1 MAYVVTS
8 NVEFDQ
14 NYSGTLNLGQ
24 STQSVYSAFSS
35 GTTIV
40 TVTIAPTLSAL
51 SVINAGSYGDLILDS
66 TSLSLGTAFDVGYGT
81 TGGSG
86 YFTSAANKLTTTTQ
100 GPSNTAA
107 GNGTLEIGS
116 GLVSAGIADS
126 INFAGINNT
135 LILDTSTLA
144 NAGLLSSINNFQSAG
159 DQIVFNGVSAVN
171 EKIISYSNGLL
182 TFSNNGVTATIGFG
196 GMGGTVTASNFT
208 IGNTA
213 AVEGGNSSTYAGNLV
228 IGFATC
234 FLRGTMIA
242 TPSGEVAVETLRAG
256 DLVTAVE
263 AGQTVSRPVAW
274 VGGRAMRVA
283 EHDGQDAAYPVRIRR
298 GAFAENVPHRDLLVT
313 PEHCI
318 LTEAG
323 LTPARMLVNGAS
335 ILVDRSIP
343 EYEFFH
349 VELERHGILLSEGL
363 TTESYLDTGNR
374 ALFVA
379 AGPVAAPCRDAVMA
393 APLVVARAVV
403 EPIWHRLADRARA
416 LGLHAEPALVALTD
430 QPDLRLL
437 LDDGSELAACWHNA
451 QRHMFQLPR
460 GARPVRLLSRA
471 AVPAETVGPFVDD
484 RRTLGVAVDKLVLWH
499 GLDEQVMGPGGE
511 ARGQALLRGQALRGW
526 HNGEG
531 ARWTDGNA
539 ELDLPRA
546 DADLVL
552 DIHLAATMLYRDE
565 AKLAA

>member
-1 MAYVVTS
+1 MANTVTS

-14 NYSGTLNLGQ
+14 NFNAALTFGQ
-24 STQSVYSAFSS
+24 STQLVYSAFSL
-35 GTTIV
+35 GTSIV
-40 TVTIAPTLSAL
+40 TVSIAPSLIAAT
-51 SVINAGSYGDLILDS
+51 VVNAGYYADLVLGS
-66 TSLSLGTAFDVGYGT
+66 TLAVAGTTFDIGYGT
-81 TGGSG
+81 NGGGG
-86 YFTSAANKLTTTTQ
+86 YYTSAANKLSTTTL
-100 GPSNTAA
+100 GPSNTTA
-107 GNGTLEIGS
+107 GYGTLEINS
-116 GLVSAGIADS
+116 TLASLGIANAV
-126 INFAGINNT
+126 NFNGTNNT
-135 LILDTSTLA
+135 LVLDTTSLV
-144 NAGLLSSINNFQSAG
+144 NLSLLSSINNFQGNG
-159 DQIVFNGVSAVN
+159 DQIVFNGISAVN
-171 EKIISYSNGLL
+171 ARIIGYSNGVL
-182 TFSNNGVTATIGFG
+182 TFSNNGVTGTAAFG
-196 GMGGTVTASNFT
+196 GMAGTVTAGNFT
-208 IGNTA
+208 IGSSA
-213 AVEGGNSSTYAGNLV
+213 LVEGGNSSTYAGNLV

-263 AGQTVSRPVAW
+263 NGQKVSRPVSW
-274 VGGRAMRVA
+274 VGGRAMRA
-283 EHDGQDAAYPVRIRR
+283 GDHDGQDAAFPVRIRR
-298 GAFAENVPHRDLLVT
+298 DAFADNVPHRDLLVT

-323 LTPARMLVNGAS
+323 LTPARMLVNDAS

-343 EYEFFH
+343 DYEFFH

-374 ALFVA
+374 ALFVQ
-379 AGPVAAPCRDAVMA
+379 AGPVAATRPDAVMA

-403 EPIWHRLADRARA
+403 EPIWHRLADRART
-416 LGLHAEPALVALTD
+416 LGLAADRADVSFTD
-430 QPDLRLL
+430 QPDLRVL
-437 LDDGSELAACWHNA
+437 LDDGREVSACWHNA

-499 GLDEQVMGPGGE
+499 GLEEQVVQPNG
-511 ARGQALLRGQALRGW
+511 RALSGW
-526 HNGEG
+526 HDDDG

-539 ELDLPRA
+539 ELDLPCAGA
-546 DADLVL
+546 DVVL

-565 AKLAA
+565 ARLAA

>member
-1 MAYVVTS
+1 MANTVTS

-14 NYSGTLNLGQ
+14 NFNTALTLGQ
-24 STQSVYSAFSS
+24 STQLVYSAFSLGAS
-35 GTTIV
+35 II
-40 TVTIAPTLSAL
+40 TVSIAPSLIAAT
-51 SVINAGSYGDLILDS
+51 VVNAGYYADLVLGS
-66 TSLSLGTAFDVGYGT
+66 TTAVVGTSFDIGYGT
-81 TGGSG
+81 NGGNG
-86 YFTSAANKLTTTTQ
+86 YYTSAVNKLATTTV
-100 GPSNTAA
+100 GPSNTTA
-107 GNGTLEIGS
+107 GYGTLEINS
-116 GLVSAGIADS
+116 TLVSAGIANA
-126 INFAGINNT
+126 INFNGTNNT
-135 LILDTSTLA
+135 LILDTTSLTNLA
-144 NAGLLSSINNFQSAG
+144 LLSSINNFQGNG

-171 EKIISYSNGLL
+171 AQILGYSNGVL
-182 TFSNNGVTATIGFG
+182 TFSNNGVTSTAAFG
-196 GMGGTVTASNFT
+196 GMAGTVTASNFT
-208 IGNTA
+208 IGGNA
-213 AVEGGNSSTYAGNLV
+213 LVEGGNSSTHAGSLV

-242 TPSGEVAVETLRAG
+242 TPSGEVPVETLRAG

-263 AGQTVSRPVAW
+263 AGQPVERPVCW
-274 VGGRAMRVA
+274 VGGRALHA
-283 EHDGQDAAYPVRIRR
+283 ADHEGQDAAFPIRIRR
-298 GAFAENVPHRDLLVT
+298 GAFADNVPHRDLLVT

-323 LTPARMLVNGAS
+323 LTPARMLVNGDS

-374 ALFVA
+374 ALFVQ
-379 AGPVAAPCRDAVMA
+379 AGPVAATRPDAVMA

-403 EPIWHRLADRARA
+403 EPIWHRLADRART
-416 LGLHAEPALVALTD
+416 LGLAADRAVVAFTD
-430 QPDLRLL
+430 QPDLRVL
-437 LDDGSELAACWHNA
+437 LDDGREVSACWHNA

-460 GARPVRLLSRA
+460 GTRPVRLLSRA

-499 GLDEQVMGPGGE
+499 GLEEQVVQPNG
-511 ARGQALLRGQALRGW
+511 RALDGW
-526 HNGEG
+526 HDDDG

-539 ELDLPRA
+539 ELDLPCA
-546 DADLVL
+546 GTDVVL

-565 AKLAA
+565 ARLAA

>member
-1 MAYVVTS
+1 MAYVLTG

-14 NYSGTLNLGQ
+14 NYSGSLTFGQ
-24 STQSVYSAFSS
+24 STQLVYSAFSLS
-35 GTTIV
+35 TTIV

-51 SVINAGSYGDLILDS
+51 SVINAGSYGDLILTS
-66 TSLSLGTAFDVGYGT
+66 TSLSLGTAFDIGYGT
-81 TGGSG
+81 NGGAG
-86 YFTSAANKLTTTTQ
+86 YYTSAANKLATTTV
-100 GPSNTAA
+100 GPSNTAT
-107 GNGTLEIGS
+107 GNGTLEIGG

-126 INFAGINNT
+126 VNFAGVNNT
-135 LILDTSTLA
+135 LVLDTSALPSG
-144 NAGLLSSINNFQSAG
+144 GLLSSINNFQGSG
-159 DQIVFNGVSAVN
+159 DQIVFNGVTAASA
-171 EKIISYSNGLL
+171 KIVSYSNGVL
-182 TFSNNGVTATIGFG
+182 TFSNNGVTATIGFA
-196 GMGGTVTASNFT
+196 GMANTVTASNFT

-242 TPSGEVAVETLRAG
+242 TPLGEVAVEDLRAG
-256 DLVTAVE
+256 DLVTAIE
-263 AGQTVSRPVAW
+263 AGEPVARPVAW

-283 EHDGQDAAYPVRIRR
+283 DHDGQDAAYPVRIRR
-298 GAFAENVPHRDLLVT
+298 DAFADNVPHRDLLVT

-335 ILVDRSIP
+335 ILVDRTVP
-343 EYEFFH
+343 EYNFFH

-363 TTESYLDTGNR
+363 ATESYLDTGNR
-374 ALFVA
+374 ALFTQ
-379 AGPVAAPCRDAVMA
+379 AGPVPVLRRDAVMA
-393 APLVVARAVV
+393 APLVVARDVV
-403 EPIWHRLADRARA
+403 EPIWRRLLDRAVA
-416 LGLHAEPALVALTD
+416 LGLHVDCAVAALTD

-437 LDDGSELAACWHNA
+437 LEDGSELGACWHDA
-451 QRHMFQLPR
+451 QRHMFRLPR
-460 GARPVRLLSRA
+460 GARPLRLLSRA

-484 RRTLGVAVDKLVLWH
+484 RRTLGVAVDRLVLWT
-499 GLDEQVMGPGGE
+499 GLDEQVMPAAG
-511 ARGQALLRGQALRGW
+511 RALRGW
-526 HNGEG
+526 HSGEG

-546 DADLVL
+546 DSDVVL

-565 AKLAA
+565 TRLAA

>member
-1 MAYVVTS
+1 MAYVLTG

-14 NYSGTLNLGQ
+14 NYSGSLTFGQ
-24 STQSVYSAFSS
+24 STQLVYSAFSLS
-35 GTTIV
+35 TTIV

-51 SVINAGSYGDLILDS
+51 SVINAGSYGDLILTS

-81 TGGSG
+81 NGGAG
-86 YFTSAANKLTTTTQ
+86 YYTSAANKLSTTTV
-100 GPSNTAA
+100 GPSNTAT
-107 GNGTLEIGS
+107 GNGTLEIGG

-126 INFAGINNT
+126 VNFAGVNNT
-135 LILDTSTLA
+135 LVLDTSTLPSG
-144 NAGLLSSINNFQSAG
+144 GLLSSINNFQGSG
-159 DQIVFNGVSAVN
+159 DQIVFNGVTAAN
-171 EKIISYSNGLL
+171 AKIVSYSNGVL

-196 GMGGTVTASNFT
+196 GMANTVTAGNFT

-213 AVEGGNSSTYAGNLV
+213 AIEGGNSSTYAGNLV

-242 TPSGEVAVETLRAG
+242 TPLGEVAVEDLRAG
-256 DLVTAVE
+256 DLVTVIE
-263 AGQTVSRPVAW
+263 AGEPVERPVAW

-283 EHDGQDAAYPVRIRR
+283 DHDGQDAAFPVRIRR
-298 GAFAENVPHRDLLVT
+298 DAFADKVPHRDLLVT

-335 ILVDRSIP
+335 ILVDRTVP
-343 EYEFFH
+343 EYDFFH

-363 TTESYLDTGNR
+363 ATESYLDTGNR
-374 ALFVA
+374 ALFVE
-379 AGPVAAPCRDAVMA
+379 AGPVPVLRRDAVMA
-393 APLVVARAVV
+393 APLVVARDVV
-403 EPIWHRLADRARA
+403 EPIWRRLLDRAVA
-416 LGLHAEPALVALTD
+416 LGLHVDCAVAALTD

-437 LDDGSELAACWHNA
+437 LDDGSELPACWHDA
-451 QRHMFQLPR
+451 QRHMFRLPR
-460 GARPVRLLSRA
+460 GARPLRLLSRA

-484 RRTLGVAVDKLVLWH
+484 RRTLGVAVDRLVLWT
-499 GLDEQVMGPGGE
+499 GLDEQLVPAAG
-511 ARGQALLRGQALRGW
+511 RTLRGW
-526 HNGEG
+526 HGGEG

-546 DADLVL
+546 DGDVVL

-565 AKLAA
+565 TRMAA

>member
-1 MAYVVTS
+1 MAYVVTG

-14 NYSGTLNLGQ
+14 NYSGTLTFGE
-24 STQSVYSAFSS
+24 STQSVYSAFST

-40 TVTIAPTLSAL
+40 TVTIAPALSAL
-51 SVINAGSYGDLILDS
+51 SVINAGSYADLILDS
-66 TSLSLGTAFDVGYGT
+66 TSLSVGTAFDIGYGT
-81 TGGSG
+81 NGGGG
-86 YFTSAANKLTTTTQ
+86 YYTSAVNKLTTTTV
-100 GPSNTAA
+100 GPSNTAS

-116 GLVSAGIADS
+116 ALVSSGVQDG
-126 INFAGINNT
+126 INFAGTGNT
-135 LILDTSTLA
+135 LVLDTTTLA
-144 NAGLLSSINNFQSAG
+144 NNGLLSSINNFQSAG
-159 DQIVFNGVSAVN
+159 DQIVFNGVTAASAR
-171 EKIISYSNGLL
+171 ILGYSNGVLS
-182 TFSNNGVTATIGFG
+182 FSNNGVTATIDFT
-196 GMGGTVTASNFT
+196 GMGGAVTAGNFT
-208 IGNTA
+208 IGNAA
-213 AVEGGNSSTYAGNLV
+213 AVEGGNGSTYAGDLV

-242 TPSGEVAVETLRAG
+242 TPAGEVAVETLRAG
-256 DLVTAVE
+256 DLVTAIE

-283 EHDGQDAAYPVRIRR
+283 DHDGQDAAFPVRIRR

-335 ILVDRSIP
+335 ILVDRTLP

-374 ALFVA
+374 ALFDQ
-379 AGPVAAPCRDAVMA
+379 AGTVPVLRRDAVLA
-393 APLVVARAVV
+393 APLVVARDVV
-403 EPIWHRLADRARA
+403 EPIWRRLLDRAHV
-416 LGLHAEPALVALTD
+416 LGLDDGRAVAALTD

-437 LDDGSELAACWHNA
+437 LDDGSELPACWHDA
-451 QRHMFQLPR
+451 QRHMFRLPR
-460 GARPVRLLSRA
+460 GARPLRLLSRA

-484 RRTLGVAVDKLVLWH
+484 RRTLGVAVDRLVLWT
-499 GLDEQVMGPGGE
+499 GLDERVMPP
-511 ARGQALLRGQALRGW
+511 ASRGLRGW
-526 HNGEG
+526 HGGEG

-546 DADLVL
+546 DGDVVL

-565 AKLAA
+565 TRLAA